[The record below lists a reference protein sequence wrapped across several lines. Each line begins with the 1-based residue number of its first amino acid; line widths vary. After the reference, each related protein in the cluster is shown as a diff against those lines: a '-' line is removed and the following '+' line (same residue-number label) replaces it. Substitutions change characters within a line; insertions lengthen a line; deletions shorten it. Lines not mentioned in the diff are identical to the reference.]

1 MSEQHP
7 ITPPPENPP
16 RDSQPPATESRVAPP
31 LGAQP
36 QAGQTQAAQPQ
47 AAQLHATQPTGTQP
61 HATPAS
67 SGPYFAAQ
75 PPASYLPAAPS
86 PRRGGFSRGFGL
98 GAGAGLGAGL
108 SLLVLG
114 LVGSV
119 ISALMMAGFAA
130 AALGGAGQT
139 AIEPQRTVWGPATA
153 KHTIRA
159 IDVSGVIQN
168 DASDGAALTAGT
180 YGYEI
185 ADVLDDLDA
194 DDADAVVLLMNT
206 PGGAIPGSRA
216 MGEAVER
223 YQSRTGKKLFAF
235 VQGMSASG
243 GMFAMA
249 GADEIVADHGSA
261 VGSVGVISGPF
272 FVYRDVTEVGSTIFE
287 AGVTTRGGIT
297 GEYFT
302 AGKGKDFGS
311 PWRQMTTDER
321 AEYQGLL
328 DHEYSEFV
336 AWVSRHR
343 GIPEAT
349 LRDELGAGL
358 FGTAQAEKV
367 GYIDAVMTREDAFRH
382 FAEVAGLDPD
392 STKVVAPEQPGFLM
406 QMLGAQARVY
416 GHAPAVKP
424 EGNQPARATASFC
437 TSMVPMAVHGSL
449 AAACG

>member
-7 ITPPPENPP
+7 ITPPPENLPP
-16 RDSQPPATESRVAPP
+16 ESQPPTTDTRA
-31 LGAQP
+31 AQP
-36 QAGQTQAAQPQ
+36 QAAQPQ
-47 AAQLHATQPTGTQP
+47 AAQPQTGQPQVAQP
-61 HATPAS
+61 HAAPAAS
-67 SGPYFAAQ
+67 APYFTAQ
-75 PPASYLPAAPS
+75 PPAPYLPAVPS
-86 PRRGGFSRGFGL
+86 PQRGGFSRGFGL

-114 LVGSV
+114 LVGGV

-130 AALGGAGQT
+130 AIGGAGQT

-261 VGSVGVISGPF
+261 IGSVGVISGPF
-272 FVYRDVTEVGSTIFE
+272 LVYHDVTEVGSTILE

-311 PWRQMTTDER
+311 PWREITADER

-358 FGTAQAEKV
+358 FGTAQAQKV

-392 STKVVAPEQPGFLM
+392 RTKVVAPEQPGFLM